1 VGCLVLLLLI
11 AWPIAEIKVLILAS
25 QRIGGPTVLLLL
37 AAAALL
43 GSFLMRRPGLGV
55 AASMRRSW
63 AQGVPPARG
72 MFDALCL
79 LAAGFLLLL
88 PGFLSDGAAVLLLLP
103 PVRAL
108 LFRWAT
114 NRLVARVRV
123 VGATG
128 FDPRAAGGPGPRP
141 GPRPGSHPGDVVI
154 DAEWEEVAPG
164 GRDANGARELPA
176 PADDDAPDPGER
188 RPG

>member
-1 VGCLVLLLLI
+1 MGCLVLLLLI

-25 QRIGGPTVLLLL
+25 QRVGGPTVLLLL

-88 PGFLSDGAAVLLLLP
+88 PGFLSDGAALLLLLP
-103 PVRAL
+103 PIRAL

-128 FDPRAAGGPGPRP
+128 FDPRAGGGPGPRP
-141 GPRPGSHPGDVVI
+141 APHPGDVVI
-154 DAEWEEVAPG
+154 DAEWEEVPPD
-164 GRDANGARELPA
+164 GRDAGGARELPA
-176 PADDDAPDPGER
+176 PGDDVPDPRER